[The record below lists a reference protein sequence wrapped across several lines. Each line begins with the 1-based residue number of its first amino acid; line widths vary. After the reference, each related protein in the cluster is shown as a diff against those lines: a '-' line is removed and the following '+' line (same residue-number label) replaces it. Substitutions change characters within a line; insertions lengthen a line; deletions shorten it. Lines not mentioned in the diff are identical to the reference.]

1 MSSSIAKRTRFIA
14 NVGGSTLRPR
24 DELYMLFV
32 AVDIDNGTF
41 EPVWLVPSLDF
52 VKKTKPNHRNRSS
65 GSAMRETAS
74 PRTEFTTRLGNDAP
88 LELDLAG
95 RETEVI
101 LRRRMDLG
109 DDVTCAQ
116 IRSMRL
122 GSWQPSFCPRLVNQ
136 EPSRAGV
143 ESEHLILNRP
153 APPGLLSPRHL
164 GIPCPPR
171 GLVDFGEPI
180 ELPAFE
186 VAKHPPKPIG
196 VKRSSESPQRRVR
209 HW

>member
-74 PRTEFTTRLGNDAP
+74 PGL
-88 LELDLAG
+88 
-95 RETEVI
+95 
-101 LRRRMDLG
+101 
-109 DDVTCAQ
+109 
-116 IRSMRL
+116 S
-122 GSWQPSFCPRLVNQ
+122 
-136 EPSRAGV
+136 SR
-143 ESEHLILNRP
+143 
-153 APPGLLSPRHL
+153 
-164 GIPCPPR
+164 R
-171 GLVDFGEPI
+171 GLETMP
-180 ELPAFE
+180 
-186 VAKHPPKPIG
+186 
-196 VKRSSESPQRRVR
+196 RSSLTSRFAKPK
-209 HW
+209 